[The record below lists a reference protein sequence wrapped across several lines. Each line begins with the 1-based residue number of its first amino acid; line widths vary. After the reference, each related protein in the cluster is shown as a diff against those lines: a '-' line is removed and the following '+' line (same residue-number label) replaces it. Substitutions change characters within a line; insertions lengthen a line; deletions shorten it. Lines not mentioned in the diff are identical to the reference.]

1 MVTVMVFIMNDDIVH
16 RFQRKFLAKDL
27 RLEGHTQ
34 NCYMLTFWTQ
44 MAADSHT
51 HITQHV
57 WATGHWLR

>member
-1 MVTVMVFIMNDDIVH
+1 MVIVMVFIVNDIVH
-16 RFQRKFLAKDL
+16 RFQHKFLAKDL
-27 RLEGHTQ
+27 RLQGHTQ

-57 WATGHWLR
+57 WATGHWLK

>member
-1 MVTVMVFIMNDDIVH
+1 MVIVMVFIVNDDIVH

-57 WATGHWLR
+57 